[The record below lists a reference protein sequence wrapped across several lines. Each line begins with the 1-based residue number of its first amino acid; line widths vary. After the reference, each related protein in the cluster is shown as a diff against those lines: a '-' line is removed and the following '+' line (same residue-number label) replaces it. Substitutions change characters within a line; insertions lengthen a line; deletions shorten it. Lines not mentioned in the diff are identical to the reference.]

1 MDNSRIVGMKKEKL
15 SKINRWDKEEIDIL
29 ISDYA
34 KGASRY
40 KIASILGR
48 TPGSVANKI
57 RLLIKSNI
65 LLGRR

>member
-1 MDNSRIVGMKKEKL
+1 MDNSRIVGMKRKKP
-15 SKINRWDKEEIDIL
+15 SKINRWGKEEIDIL

>member
-1 MDNSRIVGMKKEKL
+1 MDNNRIMEMERKKPL
-15 SKINRWDKEEIDIL
+15 KITRWDKEEIDIL
-29 ISDYA
+29 ISNYK

-40 KIASILGR
+40 KIAPILGR

-65 LLGRR
+65 LLRRR